1 LSICKPYKRVTL
13 AHLGESLS
21 LTSNEVESLLI
32 GLILDEKLTGGYVDQ
47 LNGILVMND
56 PETRDTTTLFSIQRY
71 VEAEKMLCDSFPSRN
86 M

>member
-1 LSICKPYKRVTL
+1 VTL

-32 GLILDEKLTGGYVDQ
+32 GLILDEKLTGAYVDQ

-56 PETRDTTTLFSIQRY
+56 PETRDTSTLRSIQRY
-71 VEAEKMLCDSFPSRN
+71 AEAEKLLCDSFPNRN